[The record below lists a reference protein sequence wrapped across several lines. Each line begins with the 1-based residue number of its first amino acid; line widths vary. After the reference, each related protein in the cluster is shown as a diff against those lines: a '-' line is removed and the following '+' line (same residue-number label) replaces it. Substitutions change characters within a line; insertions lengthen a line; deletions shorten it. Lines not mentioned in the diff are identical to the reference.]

1 MKIIGPKAYIHLDR
15 LRNNLNI
22 IKQEVRNIPLM
33 CVIKADAYGHG
44 AKIIS
49 EVIANEDRNILFA
62 VFSIDEA
69 LELRDS
75 GIENDILI
83 FSCLQENWLDI
94 SFELNL
100 IVTASRLDDLVLLSK
115 LYQIKGYC
123 PRFHLNFDT
132 GMTRLGFSLSDL
144 NKVFTFLQRNLY
156 LPYEG
161 IYTHFATS
169 EEIDSQYSLY
179 QLEVF
184 NRIIDH
190 AKQKNVI
197 FKYIH
202 CSNSG
207 AVLNI
212 SRAYFNLVRVGMLIY
227 GVPPS
232 NDIKFSIDLA
242 PVMSFC
248 APVVN
253 LRRIKAGT
261 KVSYG
266 CDYSAKVDTNIG
278 VIQMGF
284 ADGFPR
290 EWYKNGY
297 VMYKGSKYKIAGRP
311 CMDQFMVDFGNCS
324 PKIGDDVLIFGSNQG
339 NLLPLEEIARDIGT
353 TTYTLLTGIH
363 GRTQRIPT

>member
-15 LRNNLNI
+15 LKNNICI
-22 IKQEVRNIPLM
+22 IKKEIGDIPLM

-49 EVIANEDRNILFA
+49 KAISYEDKNILFA

-69 LELRDS
+69 IELRES
-75 GIENDILI
+75 GIKNDILI
-83 FSCLQENWLDI
+83 FSCLQESWLDI

-100 IVTASRLDDLVLLSK
+100 IVTASRLDDLFLLSK
-115 LYQIKGYC
+115 LYRTKGYC

-132 GMTRLGFSLSDL
+132 GMTRLGFNISDL
-144 NKVFTFLQRNLY
+144 DEVFTFLEKNIF

-169 EEIDSQYSLY
+169 EETHSKYSLY
-179 QLEVF
+179 QLETF
-184 NRIIDH
+184 NKIIDY
-190 AKQKNVI
+190 AKQKNI
-197 FKYIH
+197 TFKYIH

-212 SRAYFNLVRVGMLIY
+212 PKAYFNLVRVGMLIY

-232 NDIKFSIDLA
+232 NNIEFSVGLE

-248 APVVN
+248 APIVN
-253 LRRIKAGT
+253 LRRIKVGT

-266 CDYSAKVDTNIG
+266 CDFSAKVDTNIG

-290 EWYKNGY
+290 PWYKEGY
-297 VMYKGSKYKIAGRP
+297 IVYKGKKFKIAGRP
-311 CMDQFMVDFGNCS
+311 CMDQFMVDFCDFM
-324 PKIGDDVLIFGSNQG
+324 PIIGDYVLVFGNHNG
-339 NLLPLEEIARDIGT
+339 NVLPVEQIAKKIDT
-353 TTYTLLTGIH
+353 TTYALLTGIH
-363 GRTQRIPT
+363 GRTEHTAI

>member
-1 MKIIGPKAYIHLDR
+1 MNIIGPKAYIHLDR
-15 LRNNLNI
+15 LKNNLCI
-22 IKQEVRNIPLM
+22 IKKEIGDIPLM

-49 EVIANEDRNILFA
+49 KAIAYDDKNILFA

-75 GIENDILI
+75 GIKNDILI
-83 FSCLQENWLDI
+83 FSCLQESWLDI

-100 IVTASRLDDLVLLSK
+100 IVTASRLDDLFLLSK
-115 LYQIKGYC
+115 LYQTKGYC

-132 GMTRLGFSLSDL
+132 GMTRLGFNISDL
-144 NKVFTFLQRNLY
+144 DKVLEFLSKNLF

-169 EEIDSQYSLY
+169 EEINSQYSRY
-179 QLEVF
+179 QLEAF
-184 NRIIDH
+184 NRIITY
-190 AKQKNVI
+190 AKQKDI
-197 FKYIH
+197 TFKYIH

-212 SRAYFNLVRVGMLIY
+212 PKAFFNLVRVGMLIY

-232 NDIKFSIDLA
+232 NDTDFLIELD

-248 APVVN
+248 APIVN

-266 CDYSAKVDTNIG
+266 CDYSAKNDTNIA

-290 EWYKNGY
+290 AWYKNGY
-297 VMYKGSKYKIAGRP
+297 IIYKGKKYKIAGRP
-311 CMDQFMVDFGNCS
+311 CMDQFMVEFGDCS
-324 PKIGDDVLIFGSNQG
+324 PKIGDYVLVFGNYQG
-339 NLLPLEEIARDIGT
+339 SSLPVETISREIGTSTYNLLTA
-353 TTYTLLTGIH
+353 IH
-363 GRTQRIPT
+363 GRTERLPI